1 MKTILITGSEGFVG
15 RSLKEYFKSKGYRVV
30 GLDISQTPDIKVDI
44 TSKPEVFSRLKNLE
58 VDVIIHLAAVANIPK
73 CISDPYGCLLVNCI
87 GTLNMLDIA
96 SNLSVDRFIYA
107 SSANVYGAR
116 PKLPVTENG
125 ELSPRTPYD
134 YSKVAAEQLVMAYH
148 RSKALPTVIFRSWKL
163 FGEYDSSTSVVSRF
177 IDACLK
183 NEPITLYNG
192 GKDVTDPY
200 HVDNYA
206 KAVDL
211 SINSGKAV
219 GEIFNVGTGSAVSIR
234 QLAETIKQ
242 LTGSGSQLVDLPP
255 RTPEEAEPMISYPS
269 IEKIK
274 NVLGYEPTVS
284 LHDGLRRVIN
294 HRRQLLIKT

>member
-1 MKTILITGSEGFVG
+1 LKTILITGSEGFVG
-15 RSLKEYFKSKGYRVV
+15 RSLKEYFKSKGYRVI
-30 GLDISQTPDIKVDI
+30 GLDISQTSDINVDVS
-44 TSKPEVFSRLKNLE
+44 SKSEVLSRLKNLE
-58 VDVIIHLAAVANIPK
+58 IDVIIHLAAIANIPK
-73 CISDPYGCLLVNCI
+73 CISDPYSCFHVNCV

-96 SNLSVDRFIYA
+96 NNLGVDRFIYA

-134 YSKVAAEQLVMAYH
+134 YSKVASEQFVMAYH

-163 FGEYDSSTSVVSRF
+163 FGEYDSPTSVVSRF

-192 GKDVTDPY
+192 GVDVTDPY

-206 KAVDL
+206 KAVEL

-219 GEIFNVGTGSAVSIR
+219 GEVFNVGTGSAISIR

-242 LTGSGSQLVDLPP
+242 LTGSSSQLVDLPP

-274 NVLGYEPTVS
+274 HMLGYEPTVS

-294 HRRQLLIKT
+294 YRRLLLSKT